1 MLIKNIGRNKNIE
14 RKSILIKGLFSYS
27 LAYKIYT
34 WEGSVPQVLLM
45 WDPGVYK
52 LGLREGYHGLQSSQ
66 IIQMLINF
74 RQQWLVS
81 LACCCLSRLLR
92 LSWSHLATS
101 VQPESSRSWIN
112 VPFAAENKHTFVFA
126 YFTYD
131 IKEPPSCF
139 VYLNY
144 VGYNAYFL

>member
-92 LSWSHLATS
+92 LSWWT
-101 VQPESSRSWIN
+101 PG
-112 VPFAAENKHTFVFA
+112 NKYSQNPADLNQRAIRRWEQTHFCICIFYLWHQGA
-126 YFTYD
+126 SFL
-131 IKEPPSCF
+131 F
-139 VYLNY
+139 FYLNY